1 MLRMDPSIA
10 LGFYCR
16 TAQEFQ
22 DLQNKMEQWRLANPK
37 VPQLFTF
44 AEHSPDYANGG
55 NPMMDDLVTGGM
67 TGSSF
72 LDEDGEN
79 RSNASD
85 EEDFV
90 FL

>member
-1 MLRMDPSIA
+1 MDPSIA